1 MGRSPMFSLSRAAYP
16 AQCSE
21 RHQRARAYLGAHP
34 LPWRCGSLPLACSG
48 CQVAGRCRCAAAAFI
63 PRLEKQIACITTAVY
78 DAPMPTKNPRLT
90 MTLTPT
96 TAAQLRRLSELT
108 GNSQASLISE
118 LLEGQEMV
126 FDRVIQALE
135 AAALVKEEMKSS
147 LREDLDRSQ
156 RVIEAQLGLVLES
169 LDNAAA
175 PLLKEAEKIRRR
187 KGRVTGGG
195 GQAERRTP
203 PGARTRSAAVSDPHL
218 LTGGSK

>member
-1 MGRSPMFSLSRAAYP
+1 
-16 AQCSE
+16 
-21 RHQRARAYLGAHP
+21 
-34 LPWRCGSLPLACSG
+34 
-48 CQVAGRCRCAAAAFI
+48 
-63 PRLEKQIACITTAVY
+63 
-78 DAPMPTKNPRLT
+78 MPTKNPRLT

-108 GNSQASLISE
+108 GSSQASLISE

-156 RVIEAQLGLVLES
+156 QVIEAQLGLVLES

-187 KGRVTGGG
+187 KGRETAAGM
-195 GQAERRTP
+195 QAKRSRAAGSSP
-203 PGARTRSAAVSDPHL
+203 RSAAVADPHL

>member
-1 MGRSPMFSLSRAAYP
+1 
-16 AQCSE
+16 
-21 RHQRARAYLGAHP
+21 
-34 LPWRCGSLPLACSG
+34 
-48 CQVAGRCRCAAAAFI
+48 
-63 PRLEKQIACITTAVY
+63 
-78 DAPMPTKNPRLT
+78 

-96 TAAQLRRLSELT
+96 IAAQLRRLSELT
-108 GNSQASLISE
+108 GSSQASLISE

-156 RVIEAQLGLVLES
+156 QVIEAQLGLVLES

-187 KGRVTGGG
+187 KGREPAAGM
-195 GQAERRTP
+195 QAQRSRAAGDAAAAAP
-203 PGARTRSAAVSDPHL
+203 ARNLGNRARQDPHL

>member
-34 LPWRCGSLPLACSG
+34 LPWRCGSLPFACSG
-48 CQVAGRCRCAAAAFI
+48 CQVAGRCRCAAAAAI
-63 PRLEKQIACITTAVY
+63 PRPEKQIARITTGAY

-108 GNSQASLISE
+108 GSSQASLISE
-118 LLEGQEMV
+118 LLEGQELV
-126 FDRVIQALE
+126 FAKLIHVLE
-135 AAALVKEEMKSS
+135 AAHLAKGQMIEGLKEDMEKA
-147 LREDLDRSQ
+147 Q
-156 RVIEAQLGLVLES
+156 AQIEGQLGLVL
-169 LDNAAA
+169 DHFDDGFA
-175 PLLKEAEKIRRR
+175 PLVAEAEKIRRR
-187 KGRVTGGG
+187 AGRVAPA
-195 GQAERRTP
+195 QAGAARPARR
-203 PGARTRSAAVSDPHL
+203 GRALDPHL

>member
-1 MGRSPMFSLSRAAYP
+1 MSRSVPGDVLTASPARPLSPRRAAFDL
-16 AQCSE
+16 ARRFAAFDLARCSF
-21 RHQRARAYLGAHP
+21 
-34 LPWRCGSLPLACSG
+34 
-48 CQVAGRCRCAAAAFI
+48 AGRGVPPGTAPASRH
-63 PRLEKQIACITTAVY
+63 EKQIACITTAVY

-96 TAAQLRRLSELT
+96 TAAQLRRLSQLT

-135 AAALVKEEMKSS
+135 AAAMVKEEMKSS

-156 RVIEAQLGLVLES
+156 QVIEAQLGLVLES
-169 LDNAAA
+169 LDNASA

-187 KGRVTGGG
+187 KGRETGGG
-195 GQAERRTP
+195 GQAQRRTP
-203 PGARTRSAAVSDPHL
+203 TGSRPRSAAVLDPHL

>member
-1 MGRSPMFSLSRAAYP
+1 
-16 AQCSE
+16 
-21 RHQRARAYLGAHP
+21 
-34 LPWRCGSLPLACSG
+34 
-48 CQVAGRCRCAAAAFI
+48 
-63 PRLEKQIACITTAVY
+63 
-78 DAPMPTKNPRLT
+78 MPTKNPRLT

-147 LREDLDRSQ
+147 LREDLGRSQ
-156 RVIEAQLGLVLES
+156 QVIEAQLGLVLES

-187 KGRVTGGG
+187 KGRVAGGG

-203 PGARTRSAAVSDPHL
+203 PGARPRSAAVSDPHL

>member
-1 MGRSPMFSLSRAAYP
+1 MKTLCRAACP
-16 AQCSE
+16 VMCS
-21 RHQRARAYLGAHP
+21 RCHQRARCCLGAQP
-34 LPWRCGSLPLACSG
+34 STWRGVSLPSTWRGAHSRAVAFHLAR
-48 CQVAGRCRCAAAAFI
+48 CQ
-63 PRLEKQIACITTAVY
+63 PRAMKNRLRASQL
-78 DAPMPTKNPRLT
+78 PLMMHLMPTKNPRLT

-96 TAAQLRRLSELT
+96 IAAQLRRLSELT
-108 GNSQASLISE
+108 GSSQASLISE

-135 AAALVKEEMKSS
+135 AAVLVKEEMKSS

-156 RVIEAQLGLVLES
+156 QVIEAQLGLVLES

-187 KGRVTGGG
+187 KGREPAAGM
-195 GQAERRTP
+195 QAQRSRAAGSSP
-203 PGARTRSAAVSDPHL
+203 RSAAVADPHL

>member
-1 MGRSPMFSLSRAAYP
+1 
-16 AQCSE
+16 
-21 RHQRARAYLGAHP
+21 
-34 LPWRCGSLPLACSG
+34 
-48 CQVAGRCRCAAAAFI
+48 
-63 PRLEKQIACITTAVY
+63 
-78 DAPMPTKNPRLT
+78 MPTKNPRLT

-108 GNSQASLISE
+108 GSSQASLISE

-156 RVIEAQLGLVLES
+156 QVIEAQLGLVLES
-169 LDNAAA
+169 LDNASA

-187 KGRVTGGG
+187 KGRETGGG

-203 PGARTRSAAVSDPHL
+203 TGARPRSAAVLDPHL
-218 LTGGSK
+218 LTGGSKC

>member
-1 MGRSPMFSLSRAAYP
+1 
-16 AQCSE
+16 
-21 RHQRARAYLGAHP
+21 
-34 LPWRCGSLPLACSG
+34 
-48 CQVAGRCRCAAAAFI
+48 
-63 PRLEKQIACITTAVY
+63 
-78 DAPMPTKNPRLT
+78 

-96 TAAQLRRLSELT
+96 IAAQLRRLSELT
-108 GNSQASLISE
+108 GSSQASLISE

-156 RVIEAQLGLVLES
+156 QVIEAQLGLVLES

-195 GQAERRTP
+195 QAERRTP
-203 PGARTRSAAVSDPHL
+203 DRLAGLVSVSTTCTNFFVL
-218 LTGGSK
+218 QKQKNVVQFCKTELQI